1 MHILTLPLG
10 DYQTNCYILYCKS
23 QKEAIVID
31 PGFEGDKIINT
42 LNKYDLTVEAIIATH
57 GHGDHIGAIPK
68 LKDYYPKAELMIGFK
83 DQDHL
88 KDCRLSLINL
98 MGGEISLQADRLLHE
113 GDLIEVGDLILHVL
127 ETPGHTQGGISLW
140 TDGHVFVGD
149 SLFLGDVGRTDLP
162 GGSFETLERS
172 IREKLYVLPEET
184 RVYPGHG
191 PATTIGRE
199 KKGNHFVREVL

>member
-191 PATTIGRE
+191 PATSIGRE

>member
-1 MHILTLPLG
+1 MHILTMPLG
-10 DYQTNCYILYCKS
+10 DYQTNCYILYGEN

-31 PGFEGDKIINT
+31 PGFEGEKIINT
-42 LNKYDLTVEAIIATH
+42 LEKYHLTAKAIIATH

-68 LKDYYPKAELMIGFK
+68 LKERFPEAEVMIGIK
-83 DQDHL
+83 DQNHL

-98 MGGEISLQADRLLHE
+98 MGGEITLEADRLLQE
-113 GDLIEVGDLILHVL
+113 GDLIEIGGITLQVL
-127 ETPGHTQGGISLW
+127 ETPGHTQGGISLS
-140 TDGHVFVGD
+140 TTGHVFVGD

-172 IREKLYVLPEET
+172 IREKLYTLSEET

-191 PATTIGRE
+191 PTTTIGRE
-199 KKGNHFVREVL
+199 KTGNHFVRATH

>member
-172 IREKLYVLPEET
+172 IREKLYVLPEKT

-191 PATTIGRE
+191 PATSIGRE